1 MSITVRRNPERLTWA
16 DFISIP
22 IVINPNDGTE
32 QIAFTAFDFDIPYR
46 PPRTV
51 DGQLALAETFEIT
64 ISPRGRVKRGWAQ
77 SPELLAHQQF
87 YYDVGFLVARVVAR
101 ELTTLRAGDAGE
113 LEAGVWNSVRLHFVF
128 RAGLIQ
134 RRYDLDTKHGTVRY
148 DQQLWTSRMSACLAE
163 PLSSQ
168 IGGFWL

>member
-22 IVINPNDGTE
+22 IVIDPNDGTE
-32 QIAFTAFDFDIPYR
+32 QVAFTAFDFDIPYR

-51 DGQLALAETFEIT
+51 DGELALAETFEIT
-64 ISPRGRVKRGWAQ
+64 ISPRARVKRGAPQ
-77 SPELLAHQQF
+77 SLELLAHQQF
-87 YYDVGFLVARVVAR
+87 YYDVGFVVARVVAR
-101 ELTTLRAGDAGE
+101 ELTTLRTGDARE
-113 LEAGVWNSVRLHFVF
+113 LELAVWNSIQLHFVF

-148 DQQLWTSRMSACLAE
+148 DQQLWTSRMSACLAD
-163 PLSSQ
+163 PLSNQ

>member
-1 MSITVRRNPERLTWA
+1 MSITVRQNPERLTWA
-16 DFISIP
+16 DFISVP
-22 IVINPNDGTE
+22 IVIDPNDGTE
-32 QIAFTAFDFDIPYR
+32 QIAFTAFDFDIPYH

-64 ISPRGRVKRGWAQ
+64 ISPRARVKRGGAQ
-77 SPELLAHQQF
+77 SPELLVHQQF
-87 YYDVGFLVARVVAR
+87 YYDVGFVVARVVAR
-101 ELTTLRAGDAGE
+101 ELTTLRAGDARE
-113 LEAGVWNSVRLHFVF
+113 LEAGVWNSVQLHFVF

-148 DQQLWTSRMSACLAE
+148 DQELWTSRMSACLAE